1 MEEAFGT
8 VLFVVVGLATI
19 IAILSFAASRDAYR
33 QIGRGGLT
41 MDRDEA
47 PRPDRPIA
55 PPTSAEGR
63 AEIRQMLEARNAR
76 RARKGLEPLDLETE
90 IERRLRELQ

>member
-55 PPTSAEGR
+55 PPTSTEGR

-76 RARKGLEPLDLETE
+76 RVRKGLEPLDLETE